1 MVRRGYAKLMND
13 FYINGKIKQLRAT
26 CPSAVGA
33 FVLAIAWC
41 SDNLTDGRISDRDL
55 RYVLGVTDEEIDA
68 LCGVDLLE
76 PDGNEGY
83 VIHEYTQHNN
93 PKSKVRKKRAYDNRY
108 YAEKRTGNP
117 KKEEI
122 QSTDSDFQLTENEVQ
137 STESDF
143 QSTEDEVQSV
153 KSVCNRTKHK
163 NQNTRTNTYTPYSP
177 PEGGA
182 SDDEPEYRQPSSEPT
197 LQFDQLMAIYP
208 NHDNPDDGLRE
219 LKRVLHR
226 KSPHTSF
233 AALLAGAQI
242 LANEHRDPRYVP
254 TLGNWLRKG
263 GWKNKP
269 RPRTPASSGPV
280 PSRSQLNQDANA
292 ALIARYA
299 QEEARQPQG
308 ARKEI
313 GS

>member
-33 FVLAIAWC
+33 FVFAIAWC
-41 SDNLTDGRISDRDL
+41 SDNLTDGRISDRNL

-93 PKSKVRKKRAYDNRY
+93 PKSKVEKKRTYNNKY
-108 YAEKRTGNP
+108 YA
-117 KKEEI
+117 KERSVKTRKEDI
-122 QSTDSDFQLTENEVQ
+122 QSTESDIQSTESEVQ
-137 STESDF
+137 STE
-143 QSTEDEVQSV
+143 
-153 KSVCNRTKHK
+153 SVCNRTKHK
-163 NQNTRTNTYTPYSP
+163 NQNTRTNTYTPYNP
-177 PEGGA
+177 PEGGV
-182 SDDEPEYRQPSSEPT
+182 SDIEPESRQPSTDPIPE
-197 LQFDQLMAIYP
+197 FDQLMAVYP
-208 NHDNPDDGLRE
+208 NHDNPDDGLKE

-233 AALLAGAQI
+233 VALLQGAQL
-242 LANEHRDPRYVP
+242 LAAENRDPRYVP

-269 RPRTPASSGPV
+269 KPRAPASSGM
-280 PSRSQLNQDANA
+280 SRAQQNEQAQMAQTLA
-292 ALIARYA
+292 YA
-299 QEEARQPQG
+299 QRAEEAMRREQELTG
-308 ARKEI
+308 RKELTA
-313 GS
+313 

>member
-33 FVLAIAWC
+33 FVFAIAWC
-41 SDNLTDGRISDRDL
+41 SDNLTDGRISDRNL

-93 PKSKVRKKRAYDNRY
+93 PKSKVEKKRTYNNKY
-108 YAEKRTGNP
+108 YA
-117 KKEEI
+117 KERSVKTRKEDFQSTESDI
-122 QSTDSDFQLTENEVQ
+122 QSTENEVQ
-137 STESDF
+137 STE
-143 QSTEDEVQSV
+143 
-153 KSVCNRTKHK
+153 SVCNRTKHK
-163 NQNTRTNTYTPYSP
+163 NQNTRTNTYTPYNP
-177 PEGGA
+177 PEGGV
-182 SDDEPEYRQPSSEPT
+182 SDIEPESRQPSTDPIPE
-197 LQFDQLMAIYP
+197 FDQLMAVYP

-233 AALLAGAQI
+233 VALLQGAQL
-242 LANEHRDPRYVP
+242 LAAENRDPRYVP

-269 RPRTPASSGPV
+269 KPRAPATSSGPV
-280 PSRSQLNQDANA
+280 PSRSQQNQDANA

-299 QEEARQPQG
+299 QEEAQQ
-308 ARKEI
+308 AQETRKGI

>member
-1 MVRRGYAKLMND
+1 MRIRS
-13 FYINGKIKQLRAT
+13 IKPEFWR
-26 CPSAVGA
+26 
-33 FVLAIAWC
+33 
-41 SDNLTDGRISDRDL
+41 SDD
-55 RYVLGVTDEEIDA
+55 IDA
-68 LCGVDLLE
+68 LSIPDRLLFIGLWSYVDDNGVGLCSLKDIVGDLFAGDMTRDSQETLQRVSE
-76 PDGNEGY
+76 GLRTLSRHGLIEVYRVDDKDYLHVTHWSDHQVINHPAKARYPLPDKGSESPLMLFTETLKRPSGESLAWNRGTGEQGNRGY
-83 VIHEYTQHNN
+83 IPPIAPQ
-93 PKSKVRKKRAYDNRY
+93 
-108 YAEKRTGNP
+108 GG
-117 KKEEI
+117 
-122 QSTDSDFQLTENEVQ
+122 QSEF
-137 STESDF
+137 ESE
-143 QSTEDEVQSV
+143 S
-153 KSVCNRTKHK
+153 
-163 NQNTRTNTYTPYSP
+163 
-177 PEGGA
+177 
-182 SDDEPEYRQPSSEPT
+182 RQPSTDPIPE
-197 LQFDQLMAIYP
+197 FDQLMAIYP
-208 NHDNPDDGLRE
+208 NHDNPDDGLCE

-269 RPRTPASSGPV
+269 RPRAPASSGPV

-308 ARKEI
+308 VRKEI